1 MSRTR
6 SDRKA
11 RREALRQEKKA
22 GHPPRGTSPGT
33 DWKWALGLTLL
44 AWLHR
49 IFFLRSNRDW
59 SWPYTIFYEG
69 DSETFYRYARSLLAG
84 RLYDNGIPFHPP
96 GFAWLL
102 AGIHTLVGAGA
113 VEDRVPYFAVKV
125 VTALI
130 GSLPVGLLYLLVKP
144 YLGRTIALAASLLA
158 LYHFGLYVLAVAP
171 LTEGTYLAL
180 LFLSLL
186 VWSRKLDHPLSAPG
200 ATPGG
205 WKSALA
211 LGILLGALA
220 LTRAEGV
227 LIAGILVGTGLVGWL
242 RRRREEGFAGLRPW
256 ALVAA
261 GWILAVSPWTV
272 RNAIRL
278 SEMNERLAG
287 QLAEPLPT
295 FVPLTIYGPLNLALA
310 NNPQAN
316 GTFSREFLASRA
328 HSPVLDLTDREH
340 LEFILHGDR
349 IARKWIFENPGDFA
363 RLVLRKWALFF
374 SAWKLGWTQWNVPAG
389 LTGTRWPV
397 DVFLPNSPAALALSL
412 PFTALGLLYG
422 LAMSGAP
429 RRWAVLVLLLTA
441 AGLIT
446 TGLFFGYARL
456 GLLVLPFWLTWTA
469 TGLAWIAER
478 LIHRE
483 KGWSRNLQDLLP
495 STALLRVSGGI
506 MISLFL
512 LEAWGA
518 TTDRNYRATGTNVPG
533 QTYLDRDQPVLLEV
547 ISPP

>member
-1 MSRTR
+1 MNRSR

-11 RREALRQEKKA
+11 RREAERQERKA
-22 GHPPRGTSPGT
+22 GAASGKTSLRA

-44 AWLHR
+44 AWIHR

-102 AGIHTLVGAGA
+102 AGIHTLVGAGSP
-113 VEDRVPYFAVKV
+113 EDRVPYFAVKV
-125 VTALI
+125 VTALV

-180 LFLSLL
+180 LSLALL
-186 VWSRKLDHPLSAPG
+186 VWSRKMDHPLSAPG
-200 ATPGG
+200 SAPGG
-205 WKSALA
+205 WKAALA

-227 LIAGILVGTGLVGWL
+227 LIAAILVGAGLVGGL
-242 RRRREEGFAGLRPW
+242 RRRRETGFAGLRPW

-261 GWILAVSPWTV
+261 GWILAVAPWAA
-272 RNAIRL
+272 RNAIHL

-287 QLAEPLPT
+287 RLAEPLPT

-310 NNPQAN
+310 NNREAN
-316 GTFSREFLASRA
+316 GTFSRDFLASRA

-349 IARKWIFENPGDFA
+349 LARKWILENPGDFA

-374 SAWKLGWTQWNVPAG
+374 SAWKLGWTQWNVPSG

-412 PFTALGLLYG
+412 PFTALGLLYS
-422 LAMSGAP
+422 LAIPGAP

-441 AGLIT
+441 AGMVT

-469 TGLAWIAER
+469 TGLVWIAER

-483 KGWSRNLQDLLP
+483 RGWSRTLQDLSP
-495 STALLRVSGGI
+495 SPTLLRALGGVAI
-506 MISLFL
+506 TLFL

-533 QTYLDRDQPVLLEV
+533 QTYLDRDQPVVLEV
-547 ISPP
+547 IKEQ

>member
-1 MSRTR
+1 MSRNR

-11 RREALRQEKKA
+11 RREAERQERKA
-22 GHPPRGTSPGT
+22 GHAPARTSPRA
-33 DWKWALGLTLL
+33 DLRWALGLTLL

-49 IFFLRSNRDW
+49 ILFLRSNRDW

-69 DSETFYRYARSLLAG
+69 DSETFYRYARHLLAG
-84 RLYDNGIPFHPP
+84 QLYDNGIPFHPP

-102 AGIHTLVGAGA
+102 AGIHTLVGAGSP
-113 VEDRVPYFAVKV
+113 EDRVPYFAVKV
-125 VTALI
+125 VTALV

-144 YLGRTIALAASLLA
+144 YLGRTIALAASLLCV
-158 LYHFGLYVLAVAP
+158 YHFGLYVLAVAP

-180 LFLSLL
+180 LFLALV

-205 WKSALA
+205 PWSALA
-211 LGILLGALA
+211 LGALLGTLA

-227 LIAGILVGTGLVGWL
+227 LIAVILASTGLVGWL
-242 RRRREEGFAGLRPW
+242 RRRREAGFAGLRPW

-261 GWILAVSPWTV
+261 GWILAVSPWAIH
-272 RNAIRL
+272 NAVHL

-316 GTFSREFLASRA
+316 GTFSRDFLASRA
-328 HSPVLDLTDREH
+328 QSPVLDLTDPEH

-349 IARKWIFENPGDFA
+349 IAREWIFENPGAFA
-363 RLVLRKWALFF
+363 RLALRKWALFF
-374 SAWKLGWTQWNVPAG
+374 SAWKLGWTQWNLPAG
-389 LTGTRWPV
+389 LNGTRQPV
-397 DVFLPNSPAALALSL
+397 DVFLPGSPAALAVSL

-422 LAMSGAP
+422 LAIPGAP

-441 AGLIT
+441 AGMIT

-469 TGLAWIAER
+469 TGLVWIAER

-483 KGWSRNLQDLLP
+483 RGWSRTLQDLVP
-495 STALLRVSGGI
+495 SPILLRALSGLVVA
-506 MISLFL
+506 LFL

-518 TTDRNYRATGTNVPG
+518 TTDRNYKATGTNVPG
-533 QTYLDRDQPVLLEV
+533 QTYLDRDQPVELEV
-547 ISPP
+547 LPPS

>member
-6 SDRKA
+6 SDRKS
-11 RREALRQEKKA
+11 RREAERQEKKA
-22 GHPPRGTSPGT
+22 GPVSRRTSSRA

-49 IFFLRSNRDW
+49 ILFLRSNRDW

-102 AGIHTLVGAGA
+102 AAIHTFTGAGGP
-113 VEDRVPYFAVKV
+113 EDRVPYFAVKV
-125 VTALI
+125 ITALI
-130 GSLPVGLLYLLVKP
+130 GSLPAGLLYLLVKP
-144 YLGRTIALAASLLA
+144 YLGRTVALTASLLA
-158 LYHFGLYVLAVAP
+158 LYHFGLYVLAAAP

-200 ATPGG
+200 SVPGG
-205 WKSALA
+205 WKAALV

-227 LIAGILVGTGLVGWL
+227 LTAGILVGTGLWGWL
-242 RRRREEGFAGLRPW
+242 PRRREKGFAGLRPW

-261 GWILAVSPWTV
+261 GWILAVAPWAT

-278 SEMNERLAG
+278 SEMNKRLAG

-310 NNPQAN
+310 NNPEAN
-316 GTFSREFLASRA
+316 GTFSRDFLASRA

-349 IARKWIFENPGDFA
+349 IAREWIFENPGDFS

-374 SAWKLGWTQWNVPAG
+374 SAWKLGWTQWNFPGG
-389 LTGTRWPV
+389 LKGTRWPV
-397 DVFLPNSPAALALSL
+397 DVFLPDSPAALALSL

-422 LAMSGAP
+422 LALSGAP

-441 AGLIT
+441 AGMIT

-469 TGLAWIAER
+469 TGLVWIAER

-483 KGWSRNLQDLLP
+483 NGWSRNLQNLAP
-495 STALLRVSGGI
+495 SPLLLRAIGGM
-506 MISLFL
+506 MIALFL
-512 LEAWGA
+512 FESWGA
-518 TTDRNYRATGTNVPG
+518 TTDRNFRATGTNVPG

-547 ISPP
+547 ISQP

>member
-1 MSRTR
+1 MSRSR

-11 RREALRQEKKA
+11 RREAERQERKA
-22 GHPPRGTSPGT
+22 GHAPGRISSRA
-33 DWKWALGLTLL
+33 DWKQALGLTLL
-44 AWLHR
+44 AWIHR
-49 IFFLRSNRDW
+49 LLFLRSNRDW

-69 DSETFYRYARSLLAG
+69 DSETFYRYARHLLAG
-84 RLYDNGIPFHPP
+84 RLYDNGVPFHPP

-102 AGIHTLVGAGA
+102 AGIHTLVGAGLP
-113 VEDRVPYFAVKV
+113 EDRVPYFAVKV
-125 VTALI
+125 VTALA

-144 YLGRTIALAASLLA
+144 YLGKTLALVASLLC

-171 LTEGTYLAL
+171 LTEGTYLAIL
-180 LFLSLL
+180 LLALL
-186 VWSRKLDHPLSAPG
+186 VWSRRLTHPLSAPG

-205 WKSALA
+205 WGSALA
-211 LGILLGALA
+211 LGVLLGALA

-227 LIAGILVGTGLVGWL
+227 LIAAILVGTGLVGWL
-242 RRRREEGFAGLRPW
+242 RRRRETGFAALRPW

-261 GWILAVSPWTV
+261 GWILAVSPWTL
-272 RNAIRL
+272 RNAVRL

-287 QLAEPLPT
+287 RLAEPLPT

-310 NNPQAN
+310 NNPQAQ
-316 GTFSREFLASRA
+316 GTFSRDFLASRA
-328 HSPVLDLTDREH
+328 HSPVLDLTDPEH

-349 IARKWIFENPGDFA
+349 MAREWIFENPGGFS

-397 DVFLPNSPAALALSL
+397 DVFLPHSPAALAVSL
-412 PFTALGLLYG
+412 PFTVLGLLYG
-422 LAMSGAP
+422 LAIPGAP
-429 RRWAVLVLLLTA
+429 RRWAVVVLLLTA
-441 AGLIT
+441 AGMVT

-469 TGLAWIAER
+469 TGLVWLGER
-478 LIHRE
+478 LIHRQS
-483 KGWSRNLQDLLP
+483 GWSRTLQDLAP
-495 STALLRVSGGI
+495 SPTLLRVLGGLALA
-506 MISLFL
+506 LFL

-518 TTDRNYRATGTNVPG
+518 TTDRNFKATGTNVPG
-533 QTYLDRDQPVLLEV
+533 ETYLDRDQPVELEV
-547 ISPP
+547 LPRS